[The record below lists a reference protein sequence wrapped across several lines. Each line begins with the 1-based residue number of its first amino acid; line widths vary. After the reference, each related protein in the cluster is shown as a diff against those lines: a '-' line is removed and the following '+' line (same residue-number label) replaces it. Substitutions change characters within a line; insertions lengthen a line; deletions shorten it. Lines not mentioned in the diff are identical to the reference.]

1 MGAHPIPA
9 HAAPEST
16 SSLSLSLSLSH
27 GKLTKTVGKALGHPH
42 DCVRGS
48 ISTQAGTT
56 QVLQM
61 LLVRVT
67 VAQPACSEAELGVE
81 LAVISEKMVLEM
93 VETGVEEMV
102 WEVAVTADPYG
113 RL

>member
-1 MGAHPIPA
+1 M
-9 HAAPEST
+9 
-16 SSLSLSLSLSH
+16 
-27 GKLTKTVGKALGHPH
+27 KTVGKALGHPH

-67 VAQPACSEAELGVE
+67 VAQPDCWEEELEVG
-81 LAVISEKMVLEM
+81 LAVISEKMVLAM
-93 VETGVEEMV
+93 VEMGVEEMV
-102 WEVAVTADPYG
+102 WEVAVTANPYG